1 MQEIE
6 GFNFGYKSYY
16 ICPGL
21 WIDVLSKLNN
31 PFLSKGCGRKE
42 VCEVVKN

>member
-1 MQEIE
+1 MQERE
-6 GFNFGYKSYY
+6 GLSLVKKSHY

-21 WIDVLSKLNN
+21 WIDVLSKLKT